1 MDKNE
6 FKKELVENI
15 FSTIGNYIYEGYES
29 IDEDEIYDN
38 SLLLKVLDNM
48 KKVIIGILL
57 EDDYVTE
64 SSNELLTSLIN
75 YEKEDIVRNI
85 IQENTTLESLMD
97 LHRFY
102 RQKRQ

>member
-15 FSTIGNYIYEGYES
+15 FSIIGNYIYEGYES
-29 IDEDEIYDN
+29 MDEDEVYDN
-38 SLLLKVLDNM
+38 PLLLKVLDNM